1 MTLCTFLALWT
12 IASIP
17 AALFW
22 IAICKGGSGSRNTGA
37 DDA

>member
-17 AALFW
+17 AALF
-22 IAICKGGSGSRNTGA
+22 ALALFKGAGG
-37 DDA
+37 D

>member
-1 MTLCTFLALWT
+1 MTLCTFLALWA

-22 IAICKGGSGSRNTGA
+22 IAICKGGSGPRGTGA